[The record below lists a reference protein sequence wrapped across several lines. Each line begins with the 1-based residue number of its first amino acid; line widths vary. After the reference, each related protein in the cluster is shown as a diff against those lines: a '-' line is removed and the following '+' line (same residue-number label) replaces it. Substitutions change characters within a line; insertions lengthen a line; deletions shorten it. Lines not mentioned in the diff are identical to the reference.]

1 MMKKVLTILMAIA
14 VLLTTSCA
22 VLSPKDH
29 TKEDAATFVF
39 PGEEEKHEGTWLT
52 WPHKYADKQTYCP
65 STAT

>member
-22 VLSPKDH
+22 VLSPKEH
-29 TKEDAATFVF
+29 NEENTETFLF
-39 PGEEEKHEGTWLT
+39 PGEEQMHEGTWLT
-52 WPHKYADKQTYCP
+52 WPHKYAYKQTYCP